1 MAPQRYTKRTAQTL
15 GVFALGAAAGS
26 IAALLFAP
34 ASGTVTRKRIAMK
47 LRSVRSAAVRQVGH
61 AQKVLARKAG
71 NLQKEAGKRLG
82 HAREWMV
89 NRMNNGHA
97 KRPIHPVRHRAL
109 HRA

>member
-1 MAPQRYTKRTAQTL
+1 MAPQRHTKRTVQTL

-34 ASGTVTRKRIAMK
+34 ASGKVTRKRIAMK
-47 LRSVRSAAVRQVGH
+47 LRSVRSAAARQVGQ

-71 NLQKEAGKRLG
+71 DLQKAAGKRLG

-89 NRMNNGHA
+89 NRMNGHA